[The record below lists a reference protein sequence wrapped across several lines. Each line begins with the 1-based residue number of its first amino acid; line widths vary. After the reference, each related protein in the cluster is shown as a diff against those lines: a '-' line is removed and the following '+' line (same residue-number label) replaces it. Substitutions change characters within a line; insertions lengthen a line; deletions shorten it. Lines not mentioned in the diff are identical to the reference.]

1 MKKMGKLKNKIEK
14 NVVKK
19 NLNSRNIKLNLK
31 KNTSDIP
38 KKNALTT
45 KDVSTKGKKQLR
57 PLSSNFSANI
67 NNYRFLFDTV
77 NKSMADTRWVINL
90 RVFED
95 FKKRRKKLLGEPSFY
110 QNDLEKFKKKRNKF
124 NKSKSAI
131 AFNRTSNSNITNYR
145 HFYKKYDDNHGTYI
159 TGPLLKFNLNLR
171 QNSNTTPQHRWISNT
186 NDDSK
191 KYYFSCTN
199 FFKKDLPGK
208 MKDKNIWRPYKIEF
222 KKSEYNGNKLV
233 IKTVKR
239 DERKAYEVFG
249 DHLSLSPYN
258 DKYTEKNMFKIK
270 EFVRSVEQSQARTW
284 YHVKLRNYYND
295 KDRFSK
301 EKKKWINY

>member
-1 MKKMGKLKNKIEK
+1 MGKLKNKIEK
-14 NVVKK
+14 KVVKK

-110 QNDLEKFKKKRNKF
+110 QNDLEKFKKKEINLINRNQQ
-124 NKSKSAI
+124 
-131 AFNRTSNSNITNYR
+131 
-145 HFYKKYDDNHGTYI
+145 
-159 TGPLLKFNLNLR
+159 LLLIGLLIQILQIIDIF
-171 QNSNTTPQHRWISNT
+171 I
-186 NDDSK
+186 
-191 KYYFSCTN
+191 
-199 FFKKDLPGK
+199 
-208 MKDKNIWRPYKIEF
+208 
-222 KKSEYNGNKLV
+222 
-233 IKTVKR
+233 
-239 DERKAYEVFG
+239 
-249 DHLSLSPYN
+249 
-258 DKYTEKNMFKIK
+258 KNMMIIM
-270 EFVRSVEQSQARTW
+270 E
-284 YHVKLRNYYND
+284 H
-295 KDRFSK
+295 
-301 EKKKWINY
+301 I

>member
-14 NVVKK
+14 KVVKK

-45 KDVSTKGKKQLR
+45 KDVSTQGKKLLR

-110 QNDLEKFKKKRNKF
+110 QNDLEKFKKKEINLI
-124 NKSKSAI
+124 NQNQQLHLI
-131 AFNRTSNSNITNYR
+131 
-145 HFYKKYDDNHGTYI
+145 G
-159 TGPLLKFNLNLR
+159 LLIQILQIIDIF
-171 QNSNTTPQHRWISNT
+171 I
-186 NDDSK
+186 
-191 KYYFSCTN
+191 
-199 FFKKDLPGK
+199 
-208 MKDKNIWRPYKIEF
+208 
-222 KKSEYNGNKLV
+222 
-233 IKTVKR
+233 
-239 DERKAYEVFG
+239 
-249 DHLSLSPYN
+249 
-258 DKYTEKNMFKIK
+258 KNMMIIM
-270 EFVRSVEQSQARTW
+270 ER
-284 YHVKLRNYYND
+284 
-295 KDRFSK
+295 
-301 EKKKWINY
+301 I

>member
-14 NVVKK
+14 KVVKK

-110 QNDLEKFKKKRNKF
+110 QNDLEKFKKKEINLI
-124 NKSKSAI
+124 NQNQQLHLI
-131 AFNRTSNSNITNYR
+131 
-145 HFYKKYDDNHGTYI
+145 G
-159 TGPLLKFNLNLR
+159 LLIQILQIIDIF
-171 QNSNTTPQHRWISNT
+171 I
-186 NDDSK
+186 
-191 KYYFSCTN
+191 
-199 FFKKDLPGK
+199 
-208 MKDKNIWRPYKIEF
+208 
-222 KKSEYNGNKLV
+222 
-233 IKTVKR
+233 
-239 DERKAYEVFG
+239 
-249 DHLSLSPYN
+249 
-258 DKYTEKNMFKIK
+258 KNMMIIM
-270 EFVRSVEQSQARTW
+270 ER
-284 YHVKLRNYYND
+284 
-295 KDRFSK
+295 
-301 EKKKWINY
+301 I